1 MRMAMRATGWLLIAA
16 GAVVA
21 LYLVYALY
29 WTGLATSRAQD
40 ALLQSFQEEV
50 GAIEPLESF
59 ELQTDVGEAQ
69 GAEALEIDPLEPL
82 GAAGEGETA
91 ADAMPA
97 PAVVDVGQA
106 VAAMEVFRPSVGGRV
121 ILEEPVMI
129 VEGVT
134 EEALADG
141 PGRYPGTAYPG
152 QWGNFGVAG
161 HRTTNGG
168 PFWNLDQMQAG
179 DQIHVTDRNGTRWV
193 YAFVESRIVAPSDVS
208 VLADDPLQRD
218 RPMLTLTTCHPRW
231 SQTER
236 LIVFAE
242 LIEEQLP
249 LVPAT

>member
-1 MRMAMRATGWLLIAA
+1 MRMALRATGWLFIAA
-16 GAVVA
+16 GVLVA
-21 LYLVYALY
+21 LYLVHALY

-40 ALLQSFQEEV
+40 ALRDSFQQEV

-59 ELQTDVGEAQ
+59 QLEL
-69 GAEALEIDPLEPL
+69 GALEPL
-82 GAAGEGETA
+82 GSGTDDPTATDPLPRPDDVDIGE
-91 ADAMPA
+91 
-97 PAVVDVGQA
+97 A
-106 VAAMEVFRPSVGGRV
+106 VAAMEFFRPSEQGTVV
-121 ILEEPVMI
+121 LDEPV
-129 VEGVT
+129 VVLEGVT
-134 EEALADG
+134 IDALQDG

-152 QWGNFGVAG
+152 HWGNFGVAG

-168 PFWNLDQMQAG
+168 PFWNLDQLKEG

-193 YAFVESRIVAPSDVS
+193 YAYVETRIVAPSDVS

-249 LVPAT
+249 LVPAA